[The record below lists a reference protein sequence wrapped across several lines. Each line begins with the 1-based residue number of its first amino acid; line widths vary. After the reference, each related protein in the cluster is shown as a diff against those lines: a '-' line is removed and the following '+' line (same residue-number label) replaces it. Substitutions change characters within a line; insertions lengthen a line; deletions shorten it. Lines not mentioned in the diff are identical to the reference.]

1 MKQQRDQSNCEELS
15 EQSTQQRTSLFYFF
29 PQGDHILNVAY
40 KSGLSPSHAEDSVAE
55 LENAQKKTA
64 RFMKDTEWVPLKQ
77 WVHELKFI

>member
-1 MKQQRDQSNCEELS
+1 MIKQQTDQIKREELS

-40 KSGLSPSHAEDSVAE
+40 KSGLSPSPHPEDSVAE

-64 RFMKDTEWVPLKQ
+64 RFMKDTE
-77 WVHELKFI
+77 